1 LEAEFSYIRSCISC
15 FRISLLSD
23 CATVLFSSIAQF
35 CHLPWLKPAKPQEHF
50 VLELGSLKHSDTQHI
65 INLWDSLVGEISIS
79 IIFPGIFIHF
89 LWFLSWNSIAK
100 FMHVSLERSKRIRW
114 KHGNSKYQ
122 MIISRD
128 WSIKVFFFFFLF
140 FKFISLAFK
149 LAWCIRTWDHM

>member
-1 LEAEFSYIRSCISC
+1 METEFSYIRSCISC
-15 FRISLLSD
+15 FMISFLSD
-23 CATVLFSSIAQF
+23 CATVHFSSFFI
-35 CHLPWLKPAKPQEHF
+35 CSWLKPAKPQEHF
-50 VLELGSLKHSDTQHI
+50 VPELGYLKHSNTLHI
-65 INLWDSLVGEISIS
+65 INLWESLVGEINIS

-89 LWFLSWNSIAK
+89 LWFLSWNSIVK

-128 WSIKVFFFFFLF
+128 WSIKPPPPSKFL
-140 FKFISLAFK
+140 SLAFK